1 MKKYYLLII
10 LLLSILLFGLI
21 YLWCGQHPEYDMIAL
36 MVANWLLAGL
46 SVVSYFMLQSKLKA
60 ERPQVFV
67 NGVYGSTLLRLMV
80 CMGSIFVYLYLHQGH
95 LHKPSIFAKMGLYIV
110 YTVME
115 TIGLTNMAKKK

>member
-10 LLLSILLFGLI
+10 LLLSLLLFGLI
-21 YLWCGQHPEYDMIAL
+21 YLWCQQHPEYDMIAL

-46 SVVSYFMLQSKLKA
+46 SVISYFMLQSKLKA

-80 CMGSIFVYLYLHQGH
+80 CMGSIFVYLYSNQGH
-95 LHKPSIFAKMGLYIV
+95 LHKPSIFGMMGLYIV
-110 YTVME
+110 YTAVE
-115 TIGLTNMAKKK
+115 TMGLAKMAKIK